1 MPAAPSRRRL
11 ALLATGLAALVARP
25 LAAQASSGTAAER
38 ACTERSECEAVRR
51 ALLDYVEGFY
61 EGDSTKHVRS
71 VWPEVRKWGYWRSS
85 PDSAYR
91 GSAMPYARFMA
102 FDANVRAGRTKTPPN
117 APKVV
122 EVYEVQDQTASGKV
136 TAYWG
141 TDYVLLAKENG
152 RWMITHVL
160 WQSAP
165 ARAAR

>member
-1 MPAAPSRRRL
+1 MPAAPPRHRPALVL
-11 ALLATGLAALVARP
+11 AVLLAALVATP
-25 LAAQASSGTAAER
+25 LAAQAPASAADR
-38 ACTERSECEAVRR
+38 EAVRR

-71 VWPEVRKWGYWRSS
+71 VWPEVRKWGYWRAS

-91 GSAMPYARFMA
+91 GMGMPYARFMSFA
-102 FDANVRAGRTKTPPN
+102 ANVRAGRTRTPAN

-122 EVYEVQDQTASGKV
+122 EIFEVLDQTASGKV

-141 TDYVLLAKENG
+141 VDYVLLAKESG

-160 WQSAP
+160 WQSP
-165 ARAAR
+165 PPRAAR

>member
-1 MPAAPSRRRL
+1 MPVAPPRRRP
-11 ALLATGLAALVARP
+11 ALTFAVVLCALVAAP
-25 LAAQASSGTAAER
+25 LSAQARSGSAQEN
-38 ACTERSECEAVRR
+38 EAVRR

-71 VWPEVRKWGYWRSS
+71 VWPEVRKWGYWRAS

-91 GSAMPYARFMA
+91 GMGMPYARFMS
-102 FDANVRAGRTKTPPN
+102 FDANVRAGRTKTPAN

-122 EVYEVQDQTASGKV
+122 EVFEVLDQTASGKV

-141 TDYVLLAKENG
+141 VDYVLLAKESG

-160 WQSAP
+160 WQSP
-165 ARAAR
+165 PPRAAR